1 MSPDILLKGVS
12 NSDYLSPLPYPT
24 KTMIDLILYRIRIGR
39 SFIKYKSLKGSKIKI
54 RRLLL
59 IDIVKFGFHLFLSLL
74 KLYLIVIF
82 SCGFLL
88 KDFYKTPASTLYI
101 DGKSKF
107 IALSFITI
115 KYINFYSRTPD
126 YLLNDITNVSGV
138 ITLPNI
144 NDKVLKII
152 LHLNMVS
159 LLNFLAFAIIN
170 PSMKNSGPRSKN
182 LSIMYQNVQGLIPFA
197 YLGDNNPVL
206 DNTKLFE
213 LQANIYFHKPDIV
226 VINET
231 WLKDSII
238 DNEIFLSQHY
248 KIFRCDRTVDTHP
261 PDPSNPKKFRK
272 NGGGVL
278 IVLIVEPYKADIAY
292 EVKRVKVEC
301 KAELLAIEIITENK
315 SKVIIATCYRVGTLC
330 QDNCFEITNT
340 ICKLLRKKN
349 LKKFFMIG
357 DFNLPG
363 IQWENGTNF
372 NEKVTDPI
380 KTSFVNSFAENG
392 LEQCIYEPTH
402 RAGNVL
408 DLLLTTSSNSI
419 SNLKINDIPLCKSD
433 HFSINF
439 EVDLKVK
446 RRKSIKRKCFNFK
459 KANWDNLNNEL
470 AKINWFNLLDS
481 INPNDSWNT
490 FVNLLHH
497 NLNKNIP
504 TITTKG

>member
-1 MSPDILLKGVS
+1 MRCKLGKTIISIRTVYHYAPPKLQ
-12 NSDYLSPLPYPT
+12 LP
-24 KTMIDLILYRIRIGR
+24 
-39 SFIKYKSLKGSKIKI
+39 S
-54 RRLLL
+54 
-59 IDIVKFGFHLFLSLL
+59 
-74 KLYLIVIF
+74 
-82 SCGFLL
+82 
-88 KDFYKTPASTLYI
+88 
-101 DGKSKF
+101 
-107 IALSFITI
+107 
-115 KYINFYSRTPD
+115 
-126 YLLNDITNVSGV
+126 
-138 ITLPNI
+138 
-144 NDKVLKII
+144 
-152 LHLNMVS
+152 
-159 LLNFLAFAIIN
+159 
-170 PSMKNSGPRSKN
+170 
-182 LSIMYQNVQGLIPFA
+182 
-197 YLGDNNPVL
+197 
-206 DNTKLFE
+206 
-213 LQANIYFHKPDIV
+213 NIY
-226 VINET
+226 
-231 WLKDSII
+231 DSII

-278 IVLIVEPYKADIAY
+278 IAAKAVIAY
-292 EVKRVKVEC
+292 EVKRVNVEC

-315 SKVIIATCYRVGTLC
+315 SKVIIATCYRVGTLG

-372 NEKVTDPI
+372 NDKVTDPI

-392 LEQCIYEPTH
+392 LEQCINEPTH

-408 DLLLTTSSNSI
+408 DLLLTTSSKSI
-419 SNLKINDIPLCKSD
+419 SNLKINDTPLCKSD

-446 RRKSIKRKCFNFK
+446 PRKSIKRKCFNFK

-481 INPNDSWNT
+481 IDPNDSWNT

-497 NLNKNIP
+497 YLNKNIP
-504 TITTKG
+504 TITTKGEFNPPWFDSECHSKCREKERLHKKFVSTKNIPDGIKYSNCRREFKTLIRTKKRDNLYSSTEDNYLISIKFRGYVKSTSNTHRIPEVMCLHTTVSSDAETKVTLFNQYFFQQFSEASNYEIDINFSNDSDFDINYSPERIEKLLKDVNINKAVGPDGIPGIVIKRCSGVLAEPLSIIFPQR

>member
-1 MSPDILLKGVS
+1 M
-12 NSDYLSPLPYPT
+12 
-24 KTMIDLILYRIRIGR
+24 LI
-39 SFIKYKSLKGSKIKI
+39 
-54 RRLLL
+54 
-59 IDIVKFGFHLFLSLL
+59 
-74 KLYLIVIF
+74 
-82 SCGFLL
+82 
-88 KDFYKTPASTLYI
+88 
-101 DGKSKF
+101 F
-107 IALSFITI
+107 IAIFTC
-115 KYINFYSRTPD
+115 
-126 YLLNDITNVSGV
+126 
-138 ITLPNI
+138 LPSCI
-144 NDKVLKII
+144 
-152 LHLNMVS
+152 
-159 LLNFLAFAIIN
+159 
-170 PSMKNSGPRSKN
+170 N
-182 LSIMYQNVQGLIPFA
+182 LS
-197 YLGDNNPVL
+197 
-206 DNTKLFE
+206 
-213 LQANIYFHKPDIV
+213 NI
-226 VINET
+226 
-231 WLKDSII
+231 DSII

-248 KIFRCDRTVDTHP
+248 KIFRCNRTVDTHP

-278 IVLIVEPYKADIAY
+278 IVAKADIAY

-315 SKVIIATCYRVGTLC
+315 SKVIIATCYRVGTLS

-372 NEKVTDPI
+372 NDKVTDSI
-380 KTSFVNSFAENG
+380 KTSFVNSFAKNG
-392 LEQCIYEPTH
+392 LEQCINEPNN

-419 SNLKINDIPLCKSD
+419 SNLKINDTPLCKSD

-459 KANWDNLNNEL
+459 KANWDNLSNEL

-481 INPNDSWNT
+481 IDPNDSWNT

-497 NLNKNIP
+497 YLNKNIP
-504 TITTKG
+504 TITTKGEFNSPWFDSECHSKCREKERLHKKFVSTKNTPDGIKYSNCRREFKTLIRTKMKDNLYSSTEDNNLISKKFWGYV